1 MVSQKSQGEMN
12 RGAHAA
18 LHSLLTAVAHS
29 VGARRVCLISPS
41 DQAECVMLAASD
53 RPEPVELVPF
63 SAGEP
68 DVLVD
73 VPYGGRILGR
83 MVAVE
88 PAGDVDASQLEA
100 FAKAAGFIM
109 AQMGQLREVEKPS
122 GGAATALGQARVMD
136 VEISQGRFLEK
147 VIENFPGML
156 LVLEP
161 PDFRVVLTNSR
172 FIAMLPE
179 PYRSGESP
187 VGRTARELTPEWGE
201 QNEELVAVMMRV
213 IETGEPISYE
223 QYASQNPESGTMYWN
238 WSIVPVDV
246 AGDGGQRMVMIIAH
260 DVTESVLARRTSQQ
274 AAQTA
279 RSRADEL
286 ETVIRHMADG
296 LVIFDAEGHMV
307 RINPAAEALLGR
319 KINLAEETQKYAMQL
334 GLHNL
339 AGHLLTVEERPS
351 YRALQGESVY
361 GMPVLVKKPNG
372 EEAILSVSTAP
383 LMDGEGNITGAVSVY
398 HDVTQERLA
407 DRLKDE
413 FLSVVS
419 HELRTPLSAIMGY
432 SDLMLRGVHGGFNE
446 RQAKALNAIRA
457 NADRLLS
464 LINDLLDV
472 SRLEAGS
479 VALNPEP
486 LNLGDLLARTI
497 AHVRILAVNAGV
509 AIRNEV
515 SQAGDYVVMAEEPK
529 LLQIIENLLTNAI
542 KFTPTG
548 GSVTFRAAFSPL
560 APDDPR
566 LAEGG
571 ADMPE
576 GGVPRSVV
584 ISVSDT
590 GAGLEKDQLERI
602 WDRFYQ
608 VDSSAKRRSGGAGL
622 GLAIVRSL
630 ISLHGGQIWV
640 ASEGPDKGST
650 FSFSLPAAADQV
662 WVSPTFSHDDWHV
675 RRVRRTVPGA
685 YAATVLVAEDDADQR
700 EIICDLLE
708 MEGYQVVLASNGEEA
723 LQLASALRPSAI
735 ALDVILPRT
744 DGWEVLNRLKSD
756 PETQD
761 IPVLIISVVDQQE
774 FGRKLGADEY
784 LIKPLEPAS
793 LRAVVRRLIRERAS
807 AGSEGGEKGSG
818 SASQ

>member
-1 MVSQKSQGEMN
+1 MSQENQHDRRL
-12 RGAHAA
+12 RGGAYAA
-18 LHSLLTAVAHS
+18 LHSLLTAVAQS
-29 VGARRVCLISPS
+29 ASARRVCLISPAEQS
-41 DQAECVMLAASD
+41 ECVVLAASD
-53 RPEPVELVPF
+53 SPEPSGRVPF
-63 SAGEP
+63 EVGAR
-68 DVLVD
+68 DVVVD
-73 VPYGGRILGR
+73 VPHGERVLGR

-88 PAGDVDASQLEA
+88 PAGEVDATQLGA
-100 FAKAAGFIM
+100 FATAAGFIM
-109 AQMGQLREVEKPS
+109 AQTGQLGEDEQPS
-122 GGAATALGQARVMD
+122 GGVARALEHGRVTAV
-136 VEISQGRFLEK
+136 GRSHGGFLEK

-156 LVLEP
+156 IVMEP
-161 PDFRVVLTNSR
+161 PDFRVVLINSR
-172 FIAMLPE
+172 FVAMLPE
-179 PYRSGESP
+179 PYRSGVSP

-201 QNEELVAVMMRV
+201 QNEAMVAIMRRV
-213 IETGEPISYE
+213 IETGETVSYE

-238 WSIVPVDV
+238 WSIVAVD
-246 AGDGGQRMVMIIAH
+246 AAEAGGQRMVMIIAH
-260 DVTESVLARRTSQQ
+260 DTTESVLARRTAQQ

-319 KINLAEETQKYAMQL
+319 KVNLAEETQRYAMQL

-361 GMPVLVKKPNG
+361 GMPVMVKKPNG

-383 LMDGEGNITGAVSVY
+383 LMDGEGKITGAVSVY

-479 VALNPEP
+479 VSLKPEP
-486 LNLGDLLARTI
+486 LNLGDLLYRTI

-509 AIRNEV
+509 TIRNEV
-515 SQAGDYVVMAEEPK
+515 SQSGDYVVMAEEPK

-542 KFTPTG
+542 KFTPAG
-548 GSVTFRAAFSPL
+548 GSVTFRAAFSPY
-560 APDDPR
+560 APDDSR
-566 LAEGG
+566 MAEGG

-576 GGVPRSVV
+576 GGTP
-584 ISVSDT
+584 
-590 GAGLEKDQLERI
+590 
-602 WDRFYQ
+602 
-608 VDSSAKRRSGGAGL
+608 
-622 GLAIVRSL
+622 
-630 ISLHGGQIWV
+630 
-640 ASEGPDKGST
+640 
-650 FSFSLPAAADQV
+650 
-662 WVSPTFSHDDWHV
+662 
-675 RRVRRTVPGA
+675 
-685 YAATVLVAEDDADQR
+685 
-700 EIICDLLE
+700 
-708 MEGYQVVLASNGEEA
+708 
-723 LQLASALRPSAI
+723 
-735 ALDVILPRT
+735 
-744 DGWEVLNRLKSD
+744 
-756 PETQD
+756 
-761 IPVLIISVVDQQE
+761 
-774 FGRKLGADEY
+774 
-784 LIKPLEPAS
+784 
-793 LRAVVRRLIRERAS
+793 
-807 AGSEGGEKGSG
+807 
-818 SASQ
+818 